1 MGDIKLKVLLH
12 DLKHALMTGRL
23 SLTRRRFNRA
33 GLLSAAMLAV
43 PLTWAQRQGAR
54 ERLVLALSNKAVL
67 QHLPVVL
74 AEQLGYFRA
83 EGLQLEISDLQDDA
97 RTRSALLD
105 GSVDVAVLPFD
116 ETIQQ
121 QERQAWRPQ
130 WLQSIVLLG
139 RAPQMALGLAQRHL
153 DHFQATRSWRGKR
166 IGMALADVYP
176 QRLVQLFLERVGI
189 RSDEVQWVGVTSTAD
204 ALMALRREQIDAVS
218 ISDPAMTMLEH
229 RGEVRVIA
237 DTRTLSGAR
246 EVFGGPVPGACLC
259 VSHAFARKQAQ
270 SCQALANGIVHA
282 LKWLQTAGAS
292 DILKTVP
299 EPLMLSDRALYLAAF
314 NNVREAY
321 SPDGLVSTEGPSN
334 LLKALSRLDARTPT
348 GRIDLSQ
355 TYTNQFAQRAKDRF
369 KA

>member
-1 MGDIKLKVLLH
+1 
-12 DLKHALMTGRL
+12 MTGRL
-23 SLTRRRFNRA
+23 SLTRRRFHRA
-33 GLLSAAMLAV
+33 GLLSAAVLAV
-43 PLTWAQRQGAR
+43 PLSWAQRLGTR
-54 ERLVLALSNKAVL
+54 ERLVLALSHKAAL
-67 QHLPVVL
+67 QQLPVVL

-83 EGLQLEISDLQDDA
+83 EGLKLEISDLQDDV
-97 RTRSALLD
+97 RTRSAVLD

-153 DHFQATRSWRGKR
+153 DHFQVTPNWRGKR
-166 IGMALADVYP
+166 IGMTLADVYP
-176 QRLVQLFLERVGI
+176 QRLVQLVLERAGI
-189 RSDEVQWVGVTSTAD
+189 RSDEVQWVDIGSAAD
-204 ALMALRREQIDAVS
+204 AVMALRRDQIDAIS
-218 ISDPAMTMLEH
+218 ISDPVMTMLEH

-259 VSHAFARKQAQ
+259 VSHAFARKHAQ
-270 SCQALANGIVHA
+270 SCQALANGVVHA

-299 EPLMLSDRALYLAAF
+299 EPLILSDRALYLAAF

-321 SPDGLVSTEGPSN
+321 SPDGLISPEGPAN
-334 LLKALSRLDARTPT
+334 LLKALTRLDARTPA
-348 GRIDLSQ
+348 GRIVLSQ
-355 TYTNQFAQRAKDRF
+355 TYTNEFAQRAKGRF